1 MLALLALVPIGCAAR
16 GNVEMLESEL
26 RRQEQTQQELAEE
39 LKSARAELRVAR
51 TDADNLRAQLS
62 QRGQTSLVSEQ
73 ADVLYKAEAIRFNTM
88 LTSGANRDGQPGD
101 DGLNIL
107 LQPVDA
113 QGDLVKLAGAIELD
127 LLDLNRD
134 GESQRIGR
142 WQFTAE
148 EVRDRWHRGFLSAGY
163 LFQLDWQTVPVS
175 SELTLHARLAS
186 PDGRTF
192 SATTQVKVDPA
203 GAPGQH
209 VAAASAADKRRGSGV
224 VHAGH
229 TERPAPRKPVEK
241 SIPKPA
247 RKLRQKPATRKQPVT
262 EELEE
267 LPLQTSDNFTEET
280 IPRLR

>member
-1 MLALLALVPIGCAAR
+1 MLALLALLPVGCAAR
-16 GNVEMLESEL
+16 GNMEMLESEL

-51 TDADNLRAQLS
+51 SDADSLRTQLS

-73 ADVLYKAEAIRFNTM
+73 AEVLYKAEAIRFNTM

-101 DGLNIL
+101 DGINIL
-107 LQPVDA
+107 LQPVDS
-113 QGDLVKLAGAIELD
+113 QGDLVKLAGAIEVD

-134 GESQRIGR
+134 AKSQRIGR

-148 EVRDRWHRGFLSAGY
+148 EVREHWHRGFLSAGY

-175 SELTLHARLAS
+175 NELTLHARLAT

-192 SATTQVKVDPA
+192 STTSQVKIDAA
-203 GAPGQH
+203 GASGTH
-209 VAAASAADKRRGSGV
+209 VAETSAADKPHGSGV

-229 TERPAPRKPVEK
+229 TERAAPRKPAGK
-241 SIPKPA
+241 SVPKPA
-247 RKLRQKPATRKQPVT
+247 RKLRQKPAPRQRPVT